1 MEKVIVIGGGGHAKV
16 VISILKK
23 ISKYKILG
31 YSEIKDNGLILGVG
45 YLGDDNKVINKYSD
59 TETIL
64 VMGIGHLK
72 SADLRMRLVEKFQNS
87 GFRFP
92 HIISP
97 TSVINEP
104 VDVGEGTVVM
114 DNVVVNTSSRIG
126 NFCILNTSST
136 IEHDCEVG
144 DFVHI
149 APGSTLSGEVQI
161 GSYSFIGAGSTV
173 INSVSISQKCIIG
186 AGSLI
191 RKNINQPGLYVGNP
205 IKRIK

>member
-1 MEKVIVIGGGGHAKV
+1 MENVIVIGGGGHAKV

-45 YLGDDNKVINKYSD
+45 YLGDDDKIISKYTNTD
-59 TETIL
+59 TIL
-64 VMGIGHLK
+64 VIGVGHLK
-72 SADLRMRLVEKFQNS
+72 STELRIRLVEKFRNS
-87 GFRFP
+87 GFEFP
-92 HIISP
+92 CIISP
-97 TSVINEP
+97 TSIINES
-104 VDVGEGTVVM
+104 VYVGEGTVVM

-126 NFCILNTSST
+126 KFCILNTSTT
-136 IEHDCEVG
+136 IEHDCKVG

-161 GSYSFIGAGSTV
+161 GSFSFIGAGSTV
-173 INSVSISQKCIIG
+173 INLVSVSQKCIIG

-191 RKNINQPGLYVGNP
+191 RKNISQPGLYVGNP
-205 IKRIK
+205 IKKIK